1 MKTELLKVNEES
13 VALGARLIREGE
25 LVGFPT
31 ETVYGLG
38 ANALDARA
46 VAKIFEAKGRPQD
59 NPLITHVACV
69 EEIPPLV
76 RAIPAA
82 ARKLMEAFWPGPMT
96 LILPKAD
103 CIPDAVSAG
112 LDTVGIRLPA
122 NADARRLI
130 RASGC
135 PIAAPSANRSGRP
148 SPTTALHVLEDMD
161 GRIPL
166 ILDGGACQVGVESSV
181 IDATGE
187 VPVILRPGGI
197 TPEMVE
203 RVLGHVRVDEHVM
216 SPLRE
221 GDVARSPGMKYK
233 HYAPKAKAVI
243 FSGAPEHVVS
253 AICRRYDEQTAKAAI
268 DMTASMD
275 QMERDIE
282 NRCLQLLLR
291 QQPVARD
298 LRAISAAMKMVT
310 DLQRIGDQA
319 ANIAEISLLF
329 SRQGEVKVPQDI
341 GVMACKAG
349 LMVRQAI
356 SSYTGRDV
364 ETAHAVVNLDD
375 EVDELFRKI
384 KGDLINQVADNLDE
398 ADLSIDFIIIAKYL
412 ERIADHAV
420 NIAQWAIFCVT
431 GEL

>member
-1 MKTELLKVNEES
+1 MRKTFDAELLELNEALTAMARTAQDAIDVVTES
-13 VALGARLIREGE
+13 LS
-25 LVGFPT
+25 T
-31 ETVYGLG
+31 
-38 ANALDARA
+38 DD
-46 VAKIFEAKGRPQD
+46 EA
-59 NPLITHVACV
+59 H
-69 EEIPPLV
+69 
-76 RAIPAA
+76 
-82 ARKLMEAFWPGPMT
+82 
-96 LILPKAD
+96 
-103 CIPDAVSAG
+103 
-112 LDTVGIRLPA
+112 
-122 NADARRLI
+122 
-130 RASGC
+130 
-135 PIAAPSANRSGRP
+135 
-148 SPTTALHVLEDMD
+148 
-161 GRIPL
+161 
-166 ILDGGACQVGVESSV
+166 
-181 IDATGE
+181 
-187 VPVILRPGGI
+187 
-197 TPEMVE
+197 
-203 RVLGHVRVDEHVM
+203 
-216 SPLRE
+216 
-221 GDVARSPGMKYK
+221 
-233 HYAPKAKAVI
+233 
-243 FSGAPEHVVS
+243 
-253 AICRRYDEQTAKAAI
+253 AKAAI

-420 NIAQWAIFCVT
+420 SIAQWAIFCVT